1 MMYCTC
7 YQHKCR
13 YDTQGPD
20 YIKIKIRFNLTRN
33 DDHLTAGIDSIVK
46 YTIYVAGHTYTEVH
60 KIKIISNLNN
70 SPRYDD
76 HFIGHTYT

>member
-1 MMYCTC
+1 MYLDLNFATVDR
-7 YQHKCR
+7 K
-13 YDTQGPD
+13 
-20 YIKIKIRFNLTRN
+20 L
-33 DDHLTAGIDSIVK
+33 DSIVK

-60 KIKIISNLNN
+60 RIKIISNLNN